1 METRLKYPLAMLAE
15 DGNIDPQFRQI
26 LGGDTGLSRVS
37 TTELHRG
44 TGMPSAPLAMTAHS
58 DGSKT
63 MLTEAAEILCGT
75 DAEMKLLQS
84 VYNVAVLDGRLEQAK
99 EMLDHIPRE
108 LKA

>member
-1 METRLKYPLAMLAE
+1 MKDVMQMLAE
-15 DGNIDPQFRQI
+15 DRSIDPQFRNSI
-26 LGGDTGLSRVS
+26 AGRPTAV
-37 TTELHRG
+37 
-44 TGMPSAPLAMTAHS
+44 PLAMTAHS
-58 DGSKT
+58 ADSMA

-75 DAEMKLLQS
+75 DAERKLLQS